1 MRHAVILYV
10 AREGSS
16 AITSHLRRHP
26 RIAVPVF
33 EQLDHYLVEQEV
45 PPERR
50 RFLPAALRRV
60 FRSGRYAPDLF
71 AEGSGEELPAATGAE
86 ERRVVFKWRGW
97 GLDAAVAEVFAAE
110 RVGVF
115 LLNRRDL
122 LNLGLSLYYTKEVI
136 GGGRLVHPQFT
147 VVEMPEAERPA
158 YLAALRARRFRVEPG
173 GLAAEMRAH
182 IGAKRGLFGAM
193 AGFAAR
199 GIPVRPLWY
208 EEYQAAPEPFLTALL
223 ARLGLKLWPQVLR
236 TEYVKV
242 SREDMREQVENPAEL
257 EADPEIR
264 RLLEEWGRF
273 CAEVEALAG
282 TVSRPETRT
291 GLRPGP

>member
-1 MRHAVILYV
+1 MRHAVILYA

-33 EQLDHYLVEQEV
+33 EQLDHYLVQEQV

-50 RFLPAALRRV
+50 RHLPAALRRV
-60 FRSGRYAPDLF
+60 FRSGRYGPDFF
-71 AEGSGEELPAATGAE
+71 AAGSGEEAPAATAAE
-86 ERRVVFKWRGW
+86 GLRVVFKWRGW
-97 GLDAAVAEVFAAE
+97 GPDAAVAEIFAAE
-110 RVGVF
+110 GVGVF

-122 LNLGLSLYYTKEVI
+122 LNLGLSLHFTREVV
-136 GGGRLVHPQFT
+136 GGGALVHPQFT
-147 VVEMPEAERPA
+147 VIEMPEAERPA

-173 GLAAEMRAH
+173 RLAAELREH
-182 IGAKRGLFGAM
+182 IAAKRAVLDAM

-208 EEYQAAPEPFLTALL
+208 EEFRDAPEPFLTALL
-223 ARLGLKLWPQVLR
+223 ARLGLKLWRQVLR

-264 RLLEEWGRF
+264 GLLEEWARF
-273 CAEVEALAG
+273 CAEVEAMASG
-282 TVSRPETRT
+282 SP
-291 GLRPGP
+291 GLKGG

>member
-1 MRHAVILYV
+1 MRHAVILYA

-16 AITSHLRRHP
+16 AIVSHLRRHP

-50 RFLPAALRRV
+50 RHLAAALRRV
-60 FRSGRYAPDLF
+60 FRTGTYSPDFF
-71 AEGSGEELPAATGAE
+71 AEGSGEEVPDATAAAE
-86 ERRVVFKWRGW
+86 GRRVVFKWRGW

-110 RVGVF
+110 GVGVF

-122 LNLGLSLYYTKEVI
+122 LNLGLSLHFTREVV
-136 GGGRLVHPQFT
+136 GGGELVHPQFA

-158 YLAALRARRFRVEPG
+158 YLAALRSRRFRVEPG
-173 GLAAEMRAH
+173 RLAAEMREH
-182 IGAKRGLFGAM
+182 LGAKRAVLDAM

-208 EEYQAAPEPFLTALL
+208 EEFRDAPEPFLTALL
-223 ARLGLKLWPQVLR
+223 ARLGLKLWRQVLR

-257 EADPEIR
+257 EADPAIR
-264 RLLEEWGRF
+264 GLLEEWARY

-282 TVSRPETRT
+282 PPRSP
-291 GLRPGP
+291 